1 MIFAGFEAFRPF
13 VFTKR
18 PDLAPKSVILSRI
31 RGYQRQRNVRI
42 LHKKNWGGYYRIFTG
57 LPSFVSIRTGRQ
69 YMNISQTRLEVM
81 HFLGQSMDSFIDSFL
96 KPIDTNWQPSDLL
109 PDSANENF
117 LAEVKELRLQCR
129 ELPYD
134 YLAVLIGDIITE
146 EALPT
151 YETWLMDIEGI
162 GQTNK
167 SGWSKWIRMWT
178 AEENRHGDLLNK
190 YVYLSGRVNMRQM
203 EISTQYLI
211 ADGMEIGTARDP
223 YRNFVYTS
231 FQEMATNISHRRTAS
246 LSKQYG
252 NNQLSKICGVIAADE
267 SRHAKAYRSF
277 IQRIFEIDTSEM
289 MLAFEDMMRK
299 KIVMPAHFLRQQ
311 GEKIGSTFSHFS
323 DAAQRLGV
331 YTTIDY
337 TDILENLIK
346 EWDIGNMRSLT
357 DAAERARDYLMG
369 LPDRFRRVAER
380 TTIKSPLEYEFNW
393 ITR

>member
-1 MIFAGFEAFRPF
+1 
-13 VFTKR
+13 
-18 PDLAPKSVILSRI
+18 
-31 RGYQRQRNVRI
+31 
-42 LHKKNWGGYYRIFTG
+42 
-57 LPSFVSIRTGRQ
+57 
-69 YMNISQTRLEVM
+69 
-81 HFLGQSMDSFIDSFL
+81 
-96 KPIDTNWQPSDLL
+96 
-109 PDSANENF
+109 
-117 LAEVKELRLQCR
+117 
-129 ELPYD
+129 
-134 YLAVLIGDIITE
+134 
-146 EALPT
+146 
-151 YETWLMDIEGI
+151 MDIEGI

-267 SRHAKAYRSF
+267 ARHAKAYRSF

-311 GEKIGSTFSHFS
+311 GEKIGTTFSHFS

-337 TDILENLIK
+337 TDILESLIK

>member
-1 MIFAGFEAFRPF
+1 
-13 VFTKR
+13 
-18 PDLAPKSVILSRI
+18 
-31 RGYQRQRNVRI
+31 
-42 LHKKNWGGYYRIFTG
+42 
-57 LPSFVSIRTGRQ
+57 
-69 YMNISQTRLEVM
+69 MNISQTRLEVM
-81 HFLGQSMDSFIDSFL
+81 HFLGQSMDSFVDSFL

-267 SRHAKAYRSF
+267 ARHAKAYRSF

-311 GEKIGSTFSHFS
+311 GEKIGTTFSHFS

-337 TDILENLIK
+337 TDILESLIK

>member
-1 MIFAGFEAFRPF
+1 
-13 VFTKR
+13 
-18 PDLAPKSVILSRI
+18 
-31 RGYQRQRNVRI
+31 
-42 LHKKNWGGYYRIFTG
+42 
-57 LPSFVSIRTGRQ
+57 
-69 YMNISQTRLEVM
+69 MNISQTRLEVM
-81 HFLGQSMDSFIDSFL
+81 HFLGQSMNSFIDSFL

-167 SGWSKWIRMWT
+167 SGWSQWIRMWT

-246 LSKQYG
+246 LAKQYG

-267 SRHAKAYRSF
+267 ARHAKAYRSF

-311 GEKIGSTFSHFS
+311 GEKIGTTFSHFS

-337 TDILENLIK
+337 TDILESLIK